1 MDLYGDVFYLDSSLH
16 ADAEDISE
24 AQNELDLM
32 TVESPAV
39 DLKRGSYKVTINYL
53 VGDGEEM
60 YTASADYN
68 TWPVITERTGVKFA
82 EAQTE
87 VTYELRSLIGIKGY
101 KVTANF
107 EDAIF
112 LFVHSI
118 KIEETNDWKNVNLI
132 LVLLVIFYWILS
144 IFIIIGY
151 RNRKSVLLESGSTHL
166 EF

>member
-1 MDLYGDVFYLDSSLH
+1 
-16 ADAEDISE
+16 
-24 AQNELDLM
+24 
-32 TVESPAV
+32 
-39 DLKRGSYKVTINYL
+39 
-53 VGDGEEM
+53 M

-82 EAQTE
+82 EDQTE